1 MSPIITA
8 VVQLVEQ
15 NILQNFVLNKEFL
28 IQDFVLTRTLSQA
41 ESRFAFVPPVPLSF
55 LAWFS
60 LLLLVGLHPGH
71 PPAESTSRRI
81 VAGRIGLW
89 LGRVPYKSRP
99 ETSLSPPGP
108 LLWAVSRQPLW
119 QLPFCLALPL
129 FVLSTSIGPFQ
140 GMSCLY
146 LYKPQSQPG
155 THLTQTFQL
164 SCQRI
169 QILWLLVISI
179 ASQVPFLKHILK

>member
-1 MSPIITA
+1 MKLGGCGPGFLSCHYGQLLCQRSWGFPVKLLSTKGSERGDYQAVTLVSLPGKMARRQTACRSRKMSPIITA

-55 LAWFS
+55 LARFS

-71 PPAESTSRRI
+71 PPAESTSRRV

-119 QLPFCLALPL
+119 
-129 FVLSTSIGPFQ
+129 
-140 GMSCLY
+140 
-146 LYKPQSQPG
+146 
-155 THLTQTFQL
+155 
-164 SCQRI
+164 
-169 QILWLLVISI
+169 
-179 ASQVPFLKHILK
+179 